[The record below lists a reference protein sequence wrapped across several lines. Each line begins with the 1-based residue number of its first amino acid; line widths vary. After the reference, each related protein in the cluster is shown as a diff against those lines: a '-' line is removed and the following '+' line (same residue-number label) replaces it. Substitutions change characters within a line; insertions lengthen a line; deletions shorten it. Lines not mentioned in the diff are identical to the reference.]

1 MAYKNRFHSTTLGVD
16 AQVFVGKAV
25 EYTLHANLAAF
36 VTSAVDGE
44 IAIVKAAD
52 NTIALVAGGALPA
65 GTEVYI
71 AVKRGTAIET
81 SLPFKLGT
89 ATITKSAYVA
99 PVKHAIK
106 ITTGVTAVAKG
117 DILEVA
123 VIETTPGM
131 QPLPT
136 TNYSVE
142 VKAGETHTAAIA
154 RLVALINN
162 SAAIENQN
170 KTQIVDAAT
179 ADAGVNI
186 TLTAKTFGEHFT
198 VALRGKLAEAG
209 SFAVTAQFKLGNG
222 TPEQVKIAEK
232 AGDIRK
238 GVTANYP
245 DQNATPEEFGKPDSF
260 ADANSA
266 SAQYAS
272 YSIKHEGVAPTPLL
286 GKETR
291 TNRIFLFVPSNGAA
305 NPAAELVTILGV

>member
-25 EYTLHANLAAF
+25 EYTLQATLANF
-36 VTSAVDGE
+36 VANAVDGE
-44 IAIVKAAD
+44 VAIVKASD
-52 NTIALVAGGALPA
+52 NTIALVAGGALAA

-71 AVKRGTAIET
+71 AVKRGSGIET
-81 SLPFKLGT
+81 SSVFKLGT
-89 ATITKSAYVA
+89 ATLTKTAYVA

-106 ITTGVTAVAKG
+106 VTTGLTAVAKG
-117 DILEVA
+117 DILELA

-142 VKAGETHTAAIA
+142 VKAGETVAQAVA
-154 RLVALINN
+154 RLIALINS
-162 SAAIENQN
+162 SASIENQN
-170 KTQIVDAAT
+170 KTQIVDAAA

-186 TLTAKTFGEHFT
+186 TLTAKNFGEHFT
-198 VALRGKLAEAG
+198 VALRSKLAEAG
-209 SFAVTAQFKLGNG
+209 SFAITAQFKLGNG

-238 GVTANYP
+238 GVTTNYP
-245 DQNATPEEFGKPDSF
+245 DQNATAEEFGRPDSF
-260 ADANSA
+260 ADANGA
-266 SAQYAS
+266 AAQYAS
-272 YSIKHEGVAPTPLL
+272 YSVKFETSCPTPVL

-291 TNRIFLFVPSNGAA
+291 INRIFLFVPSNGAA
-305 NPAAELVTILGV
+305 NPAAELVTILGA